1 MADAVHQHHHPE
13 AASEIGGIHDDVGF
27 FGTRIVF
34 FTLHFAQRTVDG
46 FATAAVLYGKLR
58 CALFDLAVGCPKFI
72 ILKVL
77 TTVKLSAT
85 AAVFITLLPLALPFF
100 LTCLEPQK
108 KHFLYSKVL
117 TPLKAKQHKAC
128 SDF

>member
-1 MADAVHQHHHPE
+1 MFDFTNKQGLSADAVHQHHHPE

-34 FTLHFAQRTVDG
+34 FALHFAQTTVDG

-58 CALFDLAVGCPKFI
+58 CALFALAAGGPKFI
-72 ILKVL
+72 ILKAL

-85 AAVFITLLPLALPFF
+85 AAAFITLLTLALPILFD
-100 LTCLEPQK
+100 LP
-108 KHFLYSKVL
+108 
-117 TPLKAKQHKAC
+117 
-128 SDF
+128 